1 MKRYACNLIFNK
13 YERRTRVHTAVYSS
27 SSCYFSFLHRDMIKQ
42 KQNEARGLF
51 EFLLWAKI
59 ARVTTFTL
67 AAIDGTWVK
76 SSVASTKGN
85 RGERR

>member
-1 MKRYACNLIFNK
+1 
-13 YERRTRVHTAVYSS
+13 
-27 SSCYFSFLHRDMIKQ
+27 MIKQ

-67 AAIDGTWVK
+67 AAIDGTWVE

-85 RGERR
+85 RSERR